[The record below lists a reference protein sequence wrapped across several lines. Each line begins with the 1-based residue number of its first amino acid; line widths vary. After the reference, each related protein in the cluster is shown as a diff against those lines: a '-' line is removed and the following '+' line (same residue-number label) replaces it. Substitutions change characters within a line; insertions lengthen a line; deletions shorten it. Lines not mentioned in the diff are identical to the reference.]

1 MKNGKVIVVGNEKGG
16 TGKSTLAMHLI
27 VWFLRHG
34 KSVSSVDLDGRQGTL
49 SHYIQNRVAYSETH
63 GISLG
68 LPEHLSVSV
77 RDYATTEERE
87 TDEKTF
93 SGTIE
98 QLRRENDIVIIDTP
112 GSDGALFRT
121 AHETADI
128 LISPINDSLLDLDVL
143 AKVEPESLTVKAP
156 GRYAQTVWRA
166 RQKRAAEHRPQM
178 QWFVVRNRVM
188 HVATRN
194 EKVMW
199 KLLTALG
206 GRIGFTPLAGL
217 GERIIYREL
226 FLKGLTLLDLGGKNG
241 AAKLSAAHLAARQE
255 LRGILAALGEDVSP
269 LTNPQNDLKKQG

>member
-34 KSVSSVDLDGRQGTL
+34 KTVSSVDLDGRQGTL
-49 SHYIQNRVAYSETH
+49 SHYIQNRAAYSETH

-98 QLRRENDIVIIDTP
+98 QLRRESDVVIIDTP

>member
-77 RDYATTEERE
+77 HDYATTEERE

>member
-34 KSVSSVDLDGRQGTL
+34 KTVSSVDLDGRQGTL
-49 SHYIQNRVAYSETH
+49 SHYIQNRAAYSETH

-98 QLRRENDIVIIDTP
+98 QLRRESDVVIIDTP

-269 LTNPQNDLKKQG
+269 LTNPQKDLKKQG